1 MWDFLE
7 FLEFFLE
14 VFVELGRGAVR
25 DLLELRDGRPAK
37 YSGPFGHFGRPF
49 ST

>member
-25 DLLELRDGRPAK
+25 ELLESRDERPAK
-37 YSGPFGHFGRPF
+37 LSGPFGHFGRPF